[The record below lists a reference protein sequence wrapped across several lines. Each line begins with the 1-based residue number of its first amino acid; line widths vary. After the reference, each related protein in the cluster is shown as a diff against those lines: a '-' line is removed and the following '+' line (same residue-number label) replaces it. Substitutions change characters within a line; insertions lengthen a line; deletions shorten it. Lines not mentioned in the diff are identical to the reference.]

1 MGYILVYTLAMSRPP
16 ASLRALAVA
25 RGDEPADLLITGGRV
40 LSPITR
46 EWVSTDLAIAD
57 GVVAGWGPRESRE
70 TLDVGGAALV
80 AGFIDAHMHLE
91 STKLWVDEFVKGA
104 LPCGTT
110 AVACDPHEIANVV
123 GIEGVGA
130 VADAAE
136 KMPFTFGL
144 AASSCV
150 PASSFESPGAAFS
163 PADIRHLISEFKA
176 IGIGEVMNYPA
187 VINGDPTFRE
197 IIAAAGWRS
206 VDGHAPG
213 LRGPQLDAYLAAGV
227 ESDHEAFALDEA
239 HEKRQKGMWVFLRYG
254 SAGRDLVKLLPTV
267 LRTGITRTAMCTD
280 DREPH
285 QIRSIGHINHCVRLA
300 VEAGCDEI
308 EALIMAT
315 FLPAQFHN
323 FFHLGQLGPGY
334 QADVLVFDSMAG
346 YRPAAVYQAGKLV
359 ARHGFILDNVVPKTP
374 APSTLRNRIHLHHNP
389 SAQELT
395 VEPPINGMARVIGV
409 TQGTLRTACLELNI
423 NDPKNDIARIAVL
436 ERHKKTGRIG
446 LGYVANFGLSR
457 GAIASTVCHDAHNV
471 MVVGARD
478 DRGPADMSVAVARLA
493 EIGGG
498 QVLVH
503 EGRILAEVPLPIAGL
518 MSDQPLEVVADQIE
532 AMEETA
538 RQFGISIEAPFML
551 LSFLGLSVIPELRI
565 TDLGLI
571 DVNQWRQVSVA
582 L

>member
-1 MGYILVYTLAMSRPP
+1 MSRPP

-25 RGDEPADLLITGGRV
+25 RGDEPADLLVTGGRI
-40 LSPITR
+40 LSPITK
-46 EWVSTDLAIAD
+46 EWISTDLAIAD
-57 GVVAGWGPRESRE
+57 GVVAGWGKREAHE
-70 TLDVGGAALV
+70 TIDLGGAAVV
-80 AGFIDAHMHLE
+80 AGFVDAHMHLE

-110 AVACDPHEIANVV
+110 AVACDPHEIANVC
-123 GIEGVGA
+123 GLEGVAA
-130 VADAAE
+130 VAEAAE
-136 KMPFTFGL
+136 KMPFTFGI

-150 PASSFESPGAAFS
+150 PASPFESPGAAFS
-163 PADIRHLISEFKA
+163 PADVRYIIDEFNA
-176 IGIGEVMNYPA
+176 IGVGEVMNYPA

-227 ESDHEAFALDEA
+227 ESDHEPFEPDEA

-254 SAGRDLVKLLPTV
+254 STCRDLVELLPTV
-267 LRTGITRTAMCTD
+267 LNHGTTRAAMCTD
-280 DREPH
+280 DREPN
-285 QIRSIGHINHCVRLA
+285 QIRTIGHINHCIRLA
-300 VEAGCDEI
+300 VEAGLSEI
-308 EALIMAT
+308 DALVLASYN
-315 FLPAQFHN
+315 AADFHN

-334 QADVLVFDSMAG
+334 QADLVVFDTLADF
-346 YRPAAVYQAGKLV
+346 RPSAVYQKGRLV
-359 ARHGFILDNVVPKTP
+359 ARDGAIVPGVVPVSP
-374 APSTLRNRIHLHHNP
+374 APALFRDRINMHHVP
-389 SAQELT
+389 TAQELT
-395 VEPPINGMARVIGV
+395 IDHPSSGRAVAIGV
-409 TQGTLRTACLELNI
+409 TEGTVRTHRVEVNVDDSNTDL
-423 NDPKNDIARIAVL
+423 ARIAVI

-446 LGYVANFGLSR
+446 LGYVHGFGLER
-457 GAIASTVCHDAHNV
+457 GAIASSVCHDAHNI

-478 DRGPADMSVAVARLA
+478 ASGPADMSAAVQRLT

-503 EGRILAEVPLPIAGL
+503 NGKVLAEVPLPVAGL
-518 MSDQPLEVVADQIE
+518 MSDQSLETVADQLDN
-532 AMEETA
+532 MEHVSH
-538 RQFGISIEAPFML
+538 QFGIRIAAPFML

-571 DVNQWRQVSVA
+571 DVDKWSPIPVA